1 MEQNEAEDKQM
12 DKKSLIYWSKK
23 ALAILVLIVSL
34 YVVLSILLG
43 YKTAIDLTF
52 YLILFVFFIWL
63 GVRAVIV
70 LFAK

>member
-1 MEQNEAEDKQM
+1 VEQNEAEDKQM

-52 YLILFVFFIWL
+52 YLILFIFFIWL
-63 GVRAVIV
+63 GMRAVIV